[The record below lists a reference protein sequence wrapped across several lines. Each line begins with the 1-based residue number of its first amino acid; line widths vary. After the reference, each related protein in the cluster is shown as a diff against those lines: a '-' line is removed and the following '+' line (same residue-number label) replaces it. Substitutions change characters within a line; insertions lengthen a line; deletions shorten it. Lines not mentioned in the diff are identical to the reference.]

1 MQAVPSV
8 NVVVPSVNV
17 VMPSVNVVIP
27 SVNVVVS
34 DSKICR
40 KYHTERN
47 QEDYYRHSLKYKK
60 NACRFCL
67 LASMNS
73 LYDCSECHITL
84 RETSRKDHEKSQRH
98 LKCKFWN
105 ESYDYNKLQPQNKR
119 RQEKP

>member
-47 QEDYYRHSLKYKK
+47 QEDY
-60 NACRFCL
+60 
-67 LASMNS
+67 
-73 LYDCSECHITL
+73 
-84 RETSRKDHEKSQRH
+84 
-98 LKCKFWN
+98 
-105 ESYDYNKLQPQNKR
+105 
-119 RQEKP
+119 